1 MAGKDGKADNSALK
15 PVYPR
20 RATYGRRRGRRLRP
34 GQSSLLGD
42 LLPRL
47 HVTLPTT
54 SRTLDLEALF
64 SRETDSVWL
73 EIGFGAG
80 EHLAWQ
86 AARHPEVSMLGAEV
100 YVNGIISLL
109 RHIERDGQT
118 NVRILQG
125 DGRELLDVLP
135 ERSLDRIFI
144 LFPDPWP
151 KLRHQKRRIVQRPLL
166 DRLAFAMNDNAELR
180 IATDHSDYLIWML
193 DVVTSHPDFE
203 WLARGPRD
211 WRQRPTDW
219 PASRYELK
227 AQGEGRRL
235 TFLRLRRRP
244 RKG

>member
-1 MAGKDGKADNSALK
+1 MAGKDGKADNSARK

-54 SRTLDLEALF
+54 SRTLHLEALF

-135 ERSLDRIFI
+135 E
-144 LFPDPWP
+144 
-151 KLRHQKRRIVQRPLL
+151 LL
-166 DRLAFAMNDNAELR
+166 
-180 IATDHSDYLIWML
+180 
-193 DVVTSHPDFE
+193 
-203 WLARGPRD
+203 
-211 WRQRPTDW
+211 
-219 PASRYELK
+219 LK
-227 AQGEGRRL
+227 V
-235 TFLRLRRRP
+235 
-244 RKG
+244 